1 MDIIL
6 VSNKLDYKTNKFFN
20 ENNTKIL
27 YFKFMKFH
35 HIGYLTNNLR
45 LSVNDFKKLNYRKIK
60 KPVIDNNL
68 KVKIQFLKNRNNIIE
83 LIKPSQK

>member
-1 MDIIL
+1 
-6 VSNKLDYKTNKFFN
+6 
-20 ENNTKIL
+20 
-27 YFKFMKFH
+27 MKFH

-83 LIKPSQK
+83 KKPKIPILPKVIAQGNKNAISKSKIINNIATK

>member
-1 MDIIL
+1 
-6 VSNKLDYKTNKFFN
+6 
-20 ENNTKIL
+20 
-27 YFKFMKFH
+27 MKFH

-68 KVKIQFLKNRNNIIE
+68 KVKIQFLKNRNNII
-83 LIKPSQK
+83 